1 MPDVLCVGETM
12 ALVTPSDGEQLT
24 RTSSV
29 TLTYAGAESNV
40 ARHLVDQGHA
50 AAWVSAVGQD
60 PLGERI
66 VTDLDAAGV
75 DVRWVARRD
84 DAPTGVF
91 FKDPTPDGTAVHY
104 YRGGS
109 AASLLGPDDVA
120 GWPLDGTRLVHVT
133 GITPALSASCAAMVD
148 ALLDRCAALGV
159 PVSFDVN
166 HRPAL
171 WSAAD
176 AAPRLLALARRAAVV
191 LVGLDEAQRLWDVTT
206 ADDVADLVGGAGVV
220 VVKDGASEAVEI
232 DLGAGTRHAE
242 PARRVRVVEPV
253 GAGDAFAG
261 GYLAARLHGAPA
273 AERLRLGHS
282 LAAWTMGTTGDHRP
296 GHGRGARPYDEHDEH
311 DGHEE
316 DEDA

>member
-1 MPDVLCVGETM
+1 MTQPPVLDAVCVGETM
-12 ALVTPSDGEQLT
+12 ALVTPSDGERLA
-24 RTSSV
+24 RTAAV
-29 TLTYAGAESNV
+29 TLTSAGAESNV
-40 ARHLVDQGHA
+40 ARHLADQGLR
-50 AAWVSAVGQD
+50 AAWVSALGAD
-60 PLGERI
+60 PLGER
-66 VTDLDAAGV
+66 VLGEVAAAGV
-75 DVRWVARRD
+75 DVRWVDRRD

-91 FKDPTPDGTAVHY
+91 FKDPAPDGTAVHY
-104 YRGGS
+104 YRRGS

-120 GWPLDGTRLVHVT
+120 RWPLDAARLVHLT
-133 GITPALSASCAAMVD
+133 GITPALSDSCAAMTD

-176 AAPRLLALARRAAVV
+176 AAPRLLGLARRAAVV

-206 ADDVADLVGGAGVV
+206 ADDVAALVGGTGVV
-220 VVKDGASEAVEI
+220 VVKDGAREAVEI
-232 DLGAGTRHAE
+232 DLATGARHAE

-261 GYLAARLHGAPA
+261 GYLAAGLRGGGA

-282 LAAWTMGTTGDHRP
+282 LAAWTMGTTGDFRP
-296 GHGRGARPYDEHDEH
+296 GHGRGVRPQDEGD
-311 DGHEE
+311 DR
-316 DEDA
+316 